1 MAGHPPTAPRGHVTT
16 MSPRHLF
23 ASAVLLVGLSSFAHA
38 DLRAGSLLVFPEFNN
53 EPGIHQIFTITN
65 TSALDSVTV
74 EVVYIDGDDC
84 TEFNRN
90 IELTPFD
97 TFSFLTRNHNPDMDR
112 GYAYAFAK
120 ESTNGEPI
128 NFDYLVGSST
138 SITLLPHY
146 STNPFV
152 FQGAGAE
159 GTTTELNGDEMRNLD
174 GTEYSQVPDRLVI
187 PRFYGQGVQFQ
198 SKLYLIGLTGGARF
212 STTVDFL
219 IFNDN
224 EEVFSSEY
232 TFNCWA
238 KVDLLSISNLFS
250 LDYLQNN
257 TNHDL
262 DEVAG
267 LPRVETGWMILDG
280 AVANSASTGIQDPAI
295 LAVLR
300 EGLLTEQSADLPFC
314 EGEQSNGSLLARS
327 LDGTF

>member
-1 MAGHPPTAPRGHVTT
+1 
-16 MSPRHLF
+16 MSPRHLL
-23 ASAVLLVGLSSFAHA
+23 ASAALAAGLSSLAHA
-38 DLRAGSLLVFPEFNN
+38 DLRAGSLLVFPEFDN

-74 EVVYIDGDDC
+74 EIVYIDGDDC

-90 IELTPFD
+90 IELTPLD
-97 TFSFLTRNHNPDMDR
+97 TFSFLTRQHNPDMDR

-128 NFDYLVGSST
+128 NFDHLVGNAT
-138 SITLLPHY
+138 AITLLPHC

-159 GTTTELNGDEMRNLD
+159 GTETEINGDEMRNLD
-174 GTEYSQVPDRLVI
+174 GVEYSQAPDRIVI

-198 SKLYLIGLTGGARF
+198 SQLYLIGLTGGTKF

-232 TFNCWA
+232 TFDCWA
-238 KVDLLSISNLFS
+238 KVDLTDISNLFT
-250 LDYLQNN
+250 LNYLLNS
-257 TNHDL
+257 TTHDL
-262 DEVAG
+262 NEVAG

-280 AVANSASTGIQDPAI
+280 AVANSSSTGLPDPAI

-300 EGLLTEQSADLPFC
+300 EGPMTQQSADLPFF